1 MKTFLLIIIFTLNL
15 FASSNL
21 GKLYFSGN
29 CVTCHF
35 ETEKKSA
42 PSMTEI
48 RENYLRAFP
57 KKEDFVNYMATWVL
71 KPNAT
76 TSIMQDSIDEFE
88 LMPELG
94 YDEYTLKE
102 IAKYIYETDFNKQP

>member
-1 MKTFLLIIIFTLNL
+1 MKLLLILILLFTNIFAIDYGEL
-15 FASSNL
+15 FFN
-21 GKLYFSGN
+21 GN
-29 CVTCHF
+29 CITCHF

-42 PSMTEI
+42 PSISEV

-57 KKEDFVNYMATWVL
+57 KEEDFVNYMARWIL
-71 KPNAT
+71 KPSKEM
-76 TSIMQDSIDEFE
+76 SIMQDAIEEFE

-102 IAKYIYETDFNKQP
+102 IAKYLYRTDFNKQP